1 MLLNYIPWNV
11 NPELFNLGPLTVRW
25 YGLLWAVGIWLA
37 LMIVQ
42 KLFKHEKLPEAWLD
56 KLFMY
61 TVIGAIAGARI
72 GHCMFYEWKLLA
84 EPVNFLG
91 MTFKYGN
98 HYLSNPWEL
107 LYIWRGGLASHGGA
121 IGIMIAIYLYN
132 KKVSKKGFVWV
143 LDRLVIGAAVTG
155 AAIRLGNLMNSEI
168 YGEATTMPWGF
179 IFVRDNQTMPM
190 HPTQIYEMLYL
201 LVTFGLT
208 WWLYWKKEAYK
219 KNGLI
224 LSVFLLIVFGTRFLL
239 EFIKMNQEA
248 FESNMFLN
256 MGQILSLPFI
266 IWGFWLLFNVNK
278 NAAAKT
284 K

>member
-1 MLLNYIPWNV
+1 
-11 NPELFNLGPLTVRW
+11 
-25 YGLLWAVGIWLA
+25 
-37 LMIVQ
+37 
-42 KLFKHEKLPEAWLD
+42 
-56 KLFMY
+56 
-61 TVIGAIAGARI
+61 
-72 GHCMFYEWKLLA
+72 
-84 EPVNFLG
+84 
-91 MTFKYGN
+91 
-98 HYLSNPWEL
+98 
-107 LYIWRGGLASHGGA
+107 
-121 IGIMIAIYLYN
+121 
-132 KKVSKKGFVWV
+132 
-143 LDRLVIGAAVTG
+143 
-155 AAIRLGNLMNSEI
+155 
-168 YGEATTMPWGF
+168 
-179 IFVRDNQTMPM
+179 
-190 HPTQIYEMLYL
+190 MLYL